1 MENKLNIYQKIQTV
15 RVKLH
20 EMNLKKSGFN
30 PFAKFHYFELGDF
43 LPAAQKLMLE
53 YGLFAYEEI
62 DTESATI
69 TVVDTDDLNVIPFVL
84 TMPSTSVDLKGATAI
99 QNLGSVQTY
108 MRRYLWTSLLE
119 IVEADSLDGTIGK
132 DDDKKQQVKK
142 QSLPKK
148 EPATEP
154 SNDDPITELKTL
166 CTEKS
171 KAGKQV
177 EVLAILEKET
187 GVKNPNM
194 IKDKEKAIKAI
205 QELNK
210 L

>member
-1 MENKLNIYQKIQTV
+1 MENKLNIYQKLQTV

-20 EMNLKKSGFN
+20 EMNLKKSGYN
-30 PFAKFHYFELGDF
+30 PFAKFNYFELGDF
-43 LPAAQKLMLE
+43 LPFAQKLMLE

-62 DTESATI
+62 DTENATI
-69 TVVDTDDLNVIPFVL
+69 TVIDTDDLGVIPFVL
-84 TMPSTSVDLKGATAI
+84 SMPSTSVDLKGATAI

-119 IVEADSLDGTIGK
+119 IVESDSLDATIGK
-132 DDDKKQQVKK
+132 DDNKKQTPQPKTQKVK
-142 QSLPKK
+142 
-148 EPATEP
+148 ETTDE
-154 SNDDPITELKTL
+154 DPITQLKTL
-166 CTEKS
+166 CTNKS
-171 KAGKQV
+171 KEGKQA

-194 IKDKEKAIKAI
+194 IKDKEKAVKAI
-205 QELNK
+205 EELNK

>member
-1 MENKLNIYQKIQTV
+1 MENKMNIYQKLQTV

-20 EMNLKKSGFN
+20 ELNLKKSGFN

-43 LPAAQKLMLE
+43 LPAAQKLMLD

-62 DTESATI
+62 DTETATI
-69 TVVDTDDLNVIPFVL
+69 TVIDTDDLNVIPFVL

-119 IVEADSLDGTIGK
+119 IVESDALDATIGK
-132 DDDKKQQVKK
+132 DDDKKA
-142 QSLPKK
+142 PKK
-148 EPATEP
+148 P
-154 SNDDPITELKTL
+154 STKKEDDQLEDPITQLKTL
-166 CTEKS
+166 CTSKS
-171 KAGKQV
+171 KEGKQS
-177 EVLAILEKET
+177 EVLAILERTT
-187 GVKNPNM
+187 GVKNPNAV
-194 IKDKEKAIKAI
+194 KDIDKANKAIE
-205 QELNK
+205 ELNK

>member
-1 MENKLNIYQKIQTV
+1 METKLNIYQKLQTV

-20 EMNLKKSGFN
+20 DMNLKKSGYN

-62 DTESATI
+62 DTETATI
-69 TVVDTDDLNVIPFVL
+69 TVVDTDDLNTIPFVL

-119 IVEADSLDGTIGK
+119 IVESDALDATIGK
-132 DDDKKQQVKK
+132 DDDKKSTKK
-142 QSLPKK
+142 QPAKK
-148 EPATEP
+148 EDTNE
-154 SNDDPITELKTL
+154 DPIAKLKAL
-166 CTEKS
+166 CTSKS
-171 KAGKQV
+171 KEGKQS
-177 EVLAILEKET
+177 EVLAILERET
-187 GVKNPNM
+187 GVKNPNAV
-194 IKDKEKAIKAI
+194 KDIDKVNKAIE
-205 QELNK
+205 ELNK